1 MEISCNIFLYVFLP
15 IVVWSQISLVFYLWT
30 ALLKFVERSS
40 TEATKEEE
48 QKLDMAK
55 HIQEGLGY
63 NSFHTC
69 NDQ

>member
-1 MEISCNIFLYVFLP
+1 MEISCNSFLYVFLP

-30 ALLKFVERSS
+30 AVLKFVERSS

-55 HIQEGLGY
+55 HIQEGLDY
-63 NSFHTC
+63 NSFHTS

>member
-1 MEISCNIFLYVFLP
+1 MEISSNIFLYVFLP
-15 IVVWSQISLVFYLWT
+15 IVVLSKISLDFYLWT
-30 ALLKFVERSS
+30 AVLKFVERSS

-55 HIQEGLGY
+55 HIQEGLDY
-63 NSFHTC
+63 NSFHTS